1 MTGEELKRKLLEG
14 GYSITEVAQM
24 MEMSQANF
32 SAKLA
37 NDSVKTNLIEK
48 LCTVL
53 SKDLTFFYGGT
64 KFLPI
69 TNISSNSQ
77 MVPFFLYQE
86 IKKELMDAVRENE
99 QLKNQISL
107 MQQGKT
113 IPQIAER
120 EAG

>member
-1 MTGEELKRKLLEG
+1 MTGDELKRKLLEG

-53 SKDLTFFYGGT
+53 RKDLTYFYGGT

-77 MVPFFLYQE
+77 MVPFYLYQE

-99 QLKNQISL
+99 QLRNQISL
-107 MQQGKT
+107 MQQGMI
-113 IPQIAER
+113 IPEIAQK
-120 EAG
+120 EAV